1 MHEVY
6 QCGVC
11 GKIVQIVVDGK
22 GTLVCCNQPMSLVQE
37 KSGEL
42 EGKEKHVPVL
52 EKTSTG
58 VKVKVGSVPHPMA
71 EDHYIVQIE
80 IIGENFQQIS
90 MLKPGDSPEAE
101 FSVPFD
107 KVIKA
112 RIFCNK
118 HGFWV
123 NK

>member
-1 MHEVY
+1 MQELY

-11 GKIVQIVVDGK
+11 GKIVQIIIAGK
-22 GTLVCCNQPMSLVQE
+22 GTLVCCNQEMTLVQE
-37 KSGEL
+37 KRGEE

-52 EKTSTG
+52 DKTATG

-80 IIGENFQQIS
+80 VIGDNFQQVS
-90 MLKPGDSPEAE
+90 QLKPEDAPEKE
-101 FSVPFD
+101 FCVPFEQVK
-107 KVIKA
+107 KV

-118 HGFWV
+118 HGFWT
-123 NK
+123 NL